1 MRIAVGLLALAAT
14 AFVAAAE
21 DEPEVPP
28 LGACTE
34 ISESPF
40 ADDDEFFNFKQ
51 VAPTTWTCAKEQ
63 RFLLLLCAPTTAG
76 LVHDFRRC
84 E

>member
-40 ADDDEFFNFKQ
+40 PDDDEFFNFKQ
-51 VAPTTWTCAKEQ
+51 V
-63 RFLLLLCAPTTAG
+63 
-76 LVHDFRRC
+76 
-84 E
+84 